1 VPDLTNR
8 TYPLGGIELAGDE
21 FPAESPVGLAF
32 LLHGGGQTR
41 HSWKGTADSLAAEGW
56 TSVTLDARGHGD
68 SGWAPDADYSLDA
81 LAADLVAIAGR
92 YAAGGYGD
100 AALIGASLGGL
111 TSLLAVG
118 EGLLPARGLVLVDV
132 APRIEP
138 SGAARIGDF
147 MRAHPDGFASLR
159 EVSDA
164 VAAYNPHRERPAS
177 LEGLKKNVRLGEDGR
192 WHWHWDPAFLR
203 PLSGP
208 AAHRLDTGERLRSAA
223 RAVTVPT
230 LLVRGRQSDVLTAE
244 GAEEFLRLVPGAR
257 FVDVGGAGHMV
268 AGDDNDVFTRSV
280 LAFLNELA

>member
-41 HSWKGTADSLAAEGW
+41 HSWKETADSLAAEGW
-56 TSVTLDARGHGD
+56 TSVTLDARG
-68 SGWAPDADYSLDA
+68 
-81 LAADLVAIAGR
+81 
-92 YAAGGYGD
+92 
-100 AALIGASLGGL
+100 
-111 TSLLAVG
+111 
-118 EGLLPARGLVLVDV
+118 
-132 APRIEP
+132 
-138 SGAARIGDF
+138 
-147 MRAHPDGFASLR
+147 
-159 EVSDA
+159 
-164 VAAYNPHRERPAS
+164 
-177 LEGLKKNVRLGEDGR
+177 
-192 WHWHWDPAFLR
+192 DPAFLR

-208 AAHRLDTGERLRSAA
+208 AAPRLDTGERLRSAA

-268 AGDDNDVFTRSV
+268 AGDDNDVFTRAV